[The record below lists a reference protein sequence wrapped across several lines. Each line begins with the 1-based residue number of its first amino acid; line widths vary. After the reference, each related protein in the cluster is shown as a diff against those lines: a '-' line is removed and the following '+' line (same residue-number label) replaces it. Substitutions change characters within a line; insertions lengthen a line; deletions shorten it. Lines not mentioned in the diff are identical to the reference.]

1 MKKILIGT
9 FCAALMFSCG
19 KDNPVS
25 KKIEQAKEAK
35 DNISNA
41 GKVIKESQNFQQDIE
56 RLTALDPLTNAEFKE
71 WMPEEVNGMKRN
83 SFKAGETSMLQIA
96 SAEASFSDEEKTKRF
111 SVTVTDGAGAMG
123 ASAISSLSMSLKMSM
138 EEEDESGYRKT
149 MDRKGERVMEEYQ
162 NENTK
167 IQLVTKGRYWV
178 EASGDNMT
186 PEETWKAVDALKL
199 DKLPD

>member
-56 RLTALDPLTNAEFKE
+56 RLSALEPLTNAEFKE

-83 SFKAGETSMLQIA
+83 SFKAGETAMLQIS
-96 SAEASFSDEEKTKRF
+96 SAEAGFSDEEKTKRF
-111 SVTVTDGAGAMG
+111 NLTITDGAGAMG
-123 ASAISSLSMSLKMSM
+123 ASAISGLSMSLKMST
-138 EEEDESGYRKT
+138 EEEDESGYKKT
-149 MDRKGERVMEEYQ
+149 MDRNGVRAMEEYR

-167 IQLVTKGRYWV
+167 IQLILKGRYWV
-178 EASGDNMT
+178 EATGDNMT

>member
-19 KDNPVS
+19 KDNPIS
-25 KKIEQAKEAK
+25 EKIEQAKQAK
-35 DNISNA
+35 ENISNA

-56 RLTALDPLTNAEFKE
+56 RLSALEPLTNAEFKE
-71 WMPEEVNGMKRN
+71 WMPEEINGMARK
-83 SFKAGETSMLQIA
+83 SFKAGETSMLQIS
-96 SAEASFSDEEKTKRF
+96 SAEAVFSDDEKTKSF

-123 ASAISSLSMSLKMSM
+123 ASAISSLAISLKMSM
-138 EEEDESGYRKT
+138 EEEDEAGYKKT
-149 MDRKGERVMEEYQ
+149 MERNGERVMEEYR
-162 NENTK
+162 NGNTK
-167 IQLVTKGRYWV
+167 IQLIAKDRYWLD
-178 EASGDNMT
+178 ATGDNMT

>member
-9 FCAALMFSCG
+9 FCAALIFSCG

-56 RLTALDPLTNAEFKE
+56 RLSALEPLTNAEFKE

-83 SFKAGETSMLQIA
+83 SFKAGETAMLQIS
-96 SAEASFSDEEKTKRF
+96 SAEAGFSDEEKTKRF
-111 SVTVTDGAGAMG
+111 NLTVTDGAGAMG
-123 ASAISSLSMSLKMSM
+123 ASAISGLSMSLKMST
-138 EEEDESGYRKT
+138 EEEDESGYKKT
-149 MDRKGERVMEEYQ
+149 MERNGVRAMEEYR

-167 IQLVTKGRYWV
+167 IQLISKGRYWV
-178 EASGDNMT
+178 EATGDNMT

>member
-35 DNISNA
+35 ENISNA
-41 GKVIKESQNFQQDIE
+41 GKVIKESQNFQQDFE
-56 RLTALDPLTNAEFKE
+56 RLSALEPLTNAEFKE

-83 SFKAGETSMLQIA
+83 SFKAGETAMLQIS
-96 SAEASFSDEEKTKRF
+96 SAEAGFSDEEKTKRF

-123 ASAISSLSMSLKMSM
+123 ASAISGLSMSLKMSM
-138 EEEDESGYRKT
+138 EEEDESGYKKT
-149 MDRKGERVMEEYQ
+149 MDKNGVRAMEEYR

-167 IQLVTKGRYWV
+167 IQLIAKGRYWV
-178 EASGDNMT
+178 EATGDNMT

>member
-35 DNISNA
+35 ENISNA
-41 GKVIKESQNFQQDIE
+41 GKVIKESQNFQQDFE
-56 RLTALDPLTNAEFKE
+56 RLSALEPLTNAEFKE

-83 SFKAGETSMLQIA
+83 SFKAGETAMLQIS
-96 SAEASFSDEEKTKRF
+96 SAEAGFSDEEKTKRF
-111 SVTVTDGAGAMG
+111 GVTITDGAGAMG

-138 EEEDESGYRKT
+138 EEEDESGYKKT
-149 MDRKGERVMEEYQ
+149 MDKNGVRAMEEYR

-167 IQLVTKGRYWV
+167 IQLIAKGRYWV
-178 EASGDNMT
+178 EATGDNMT

>member
-25 KKIEQAKEAK
+25 KKIEQAKQAK

-41 GKVIKESQNFQQDIE
+41 GKAIKESQNLQQDLE
-56 RLTALDPLTNAEFKE
+56 RLSAMEPLTNAEFKE

-83 SFKAGETSMLQIA
+83 SFKAGETAMIQIA
-96 SAEASFSDEEKTKRF
+96 SAEAGFSDEEKTKRF

-123 ASAISSLSMSLKMSM
+123 ASAISGLSMSLKMSM

-149 MDRKGERVMEEYQ
+149 TDRNGVRVMEQYR

-167 IQLVTKGRYWV
+167 IQMISKDRYWV
-178 EASGDNMT
+178 EATGNNMT
-186 PEETWKAVDALKL
+186 PEETWKAVDALNL

>member
-35 DNISNA
+35 ENISNA
-41 GKVIKESQNFQQDIE
+41 GKVIKESQNFQQDME
-56 RLTALDPLTNAEFKE
+56 RLSALEPLTNAEFKE

-83 SFKAGETSMLQIA
+83 SFKAGETAMLQIS
-96 SAEASFSDEEKTKRF
+96 SAEAGFSDEEKTKRF
-111 SVTVTDGAGAMG
+111 GVTITDGAGAMG

-138 EEEDESGYRKT
+138 EEEDESGYKKT
-149 MDRKGERVMEEYQ
+149 MDKNGVRAMEEYR

-167 IQLVTKGRYWV
+167 IQLIAKGRYWV
-178 EASGDNMT
+178 EATGDNMT

>member
-35 DNISNA
+35 ENISNA

-71 WMPEEVNGMKRN
+71 WMPEEVNGMTRN
-83 SFKAGETSMLQIA
+83 SFKAGETSMLQIS

-111 SVTVTDGAGAMG
+111 GVTITDGAGAMG

-149 MDRKGERVMEEYQ
+149 MDRKGERVMEEYR

-167 IQLVTKGRYWV
+167 IQLVTKGRYWL
-178 EASGDNMT
+178 EATGDGMT

>member
-9 FCAALMFSCG
+9 FCATLMFSCG

-35 DNISNA
+35 ENISNA

-56 RLTALDPLTNAEFKE
+56 RLSALEPLTNAEFKE
-71 WMPEEVNGMKRN
+71 WMPKEINGMTRN
-83 SFKAGETSMLQIA
+83 SFKAGETAMLQIS
-96 SAEASFSDEEKTKRF
+96 SAEAGYSDEEKTKRF

-123 ASAISSLSMSLKMSM
+123 ASAISGLSMSLKMSI
-138 EEEDESGYRKT
+138 EEENESGYRKT
-149 MDRKGERVMEEYQ
+149 MERNGVRVMEEYR

-167 IQLVTKGRYWV
+167 IQLISKDRYWV
-178 EASGDNMT
+178 EATGNNMT

>member
-56 RLTALDPLTNAEFKE
+56 RLSALDPLTNAEFKE

-83 SFKAGETSMLQIA
+83 SFKAGETSMLQIS

-111 SVTVTDGAGAMG
+111 NMTVTDGAGAMG
-123 ASAISSLSMSLKMSM
+123 ASAISGLSMSLKMST
-138 EEEDESGYRKT
+138 EEEDESGYKKT
-149 MDRKGERVMEEYQ
+149 MERNGVRAMEEYR

-167 IQLVTKGRYWV
+167 IQLISKGRYWV
-178 EASGDNMT
+178 EATGNNMT